1 MRFLKKVI
9 LFSFIILCLIGIY
22 KDLQLGFSP
31 GKENTSATE
40 PVLTNMDYQV
50 SHVQARTGETVLSI
64 VERIHASPLTRIN
77 PAQIL
82 ADFQTMNP
90 SADPN
95 KLETGRYY
103 YFPLYKNRD

>member
-1 MRFLKKVI
+1 MRFVKKSF
-9 LFSFIILCLIGIY
+9 LYGFIILCLIGIY

-31 GKENTSATE
+31 ERENISATE
-40 PVLTNMDYQV
+40 PVLPAVDYQV
-50 SHVQARTGETVLSI
+50 SHIQAAAGETVLSV
-64 VERIHASPLTRIN
+64 VERIHSRPLTKIN

-95 KLETGRYY
+95 KLEAGRYY
-103 YFPLYKNRD
+103 YFPIYKNRD